1 MNKWFRSEL
10 TRRRLRLFRREKRSV
25 WSLGILLVFGLISLG
40 AELISN
46 SKPLVLHYDGKTY
59 FPILSHYSPSE
70 FGIEDEVVTD
80 YRAVVAGLRGDR
92 GDYSVWPINRWDPL
106 ESNREI
112 ESFPGPPTAENWM
125 GTDDRGRDIL
135 ARLIYG
141 FRYSM
146 VYALTVWALTLV
158 LGISLGGTMGYFG
171 GRVDLVGQRLVE
183 ILNTVPTFFLLIILV
198 SIFEPS
204 LILLVALTSL
214 FSWIGLSYYVRGE
227 FLKNRKRE
235 YVESARALGASTG
248 RVIFQHLLPNS
259 LVPVIT
265 FSPFIISS
273 QVLGLASLDYL
284 GFGLRAPT
292 PSWGELLNQAQKNF
306 TTAWWLA
313 VYPGG
318 ALFVTLV
325 LLALVGDGVRKAFD
339 PKRG

>member
-1 MNKWFRSEL
+1 MKRLFQNEL
-10 TRRRLRLFRREKRSV
+10 TRRRFRLFLKERRGV
-25 WSLGILLVFGLISLG
+25 AALGVLLLCGVLSLG

-46 SKPLVLHYDGKTY
+46 NRPIVLQFQGQTY
-59 FPILSHYSPSE
+59 FPIWNTYAPST

-80 YRAVVAGLRGDR
+80 YRRVESELKREE
-92 GDYSVWPINRWDPL
+92 GDYSIWPLNRWDPL
-106 ESNREI
+106 ESNRAI
-112 ESFPGPPTAENWM
+112 DLYPGPPTRENWM
-125 GTDDRGRDIL
+125 GTDDRGRDIF

-141 FRYSM
+141 YRYSM
-146 VYALTVWALTLV
+146 TYALTVWMITLV
-158 LGISLGGTMGYFG
+158 VGVSLGGMMGYFG
-171 GRVDLVGQRLVE
+171 GAVDLVGQRLVE

-198 SIFEPS
+198 STFEPT
-204 LILLVALTSL
+204 LALLVGLTSL

-235 YVESARALGASTG
+235 YVESARALGARTG
-248 RVIFQHLLPNS
+248 RIIFKHLLPNS

-318 ALFVTLV
+318 ALFITLV
-325 LLALVGDGVRKAFD
+325 MLALVGDAVRKAYD